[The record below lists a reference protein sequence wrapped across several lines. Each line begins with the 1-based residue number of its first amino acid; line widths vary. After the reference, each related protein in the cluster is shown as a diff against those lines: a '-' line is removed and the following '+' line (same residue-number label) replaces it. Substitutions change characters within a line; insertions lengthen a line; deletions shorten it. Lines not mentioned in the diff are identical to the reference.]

1 MGRHKKIV
9 SKKEEVALKTKI
21 EDLDEET
28 FEKVFKIIQNCLQDG
43 IKSRTAIQKK
53 IINLIGVVISTRQ
66 ITSIITDIKNKL
78 EIAEVLSKYKSVNG
92 LKSVIQKTTEKIQ
105 SKKTFNVV
113 GLDARVVQD
122 YMESIGLKK
131 NEIECDEHKETLE
144 KLWDELDK
152 IQQGELKPTPQQK
165 FALENKIAIMD
176 LQQKNTKNRIQIASE
191 RIKALSE
198 GIKIKAV
205 SLKDN
210 SEDATNECSDEAK
223 QGIALLGTFLQESGE
238 EGSK

>member
-1 MGRHKKIV
+1 MGRHKKII
-9 SKKEEVALKTKI
+9 SKKEEVALKAKI
-21 EDLDEET
+21 EDLDKET
-28 FEKVFKIIQNCLQDG
+28 FEKVFQIIQNCLQNG
-43 IKSRTAIQKK
+43 TKSRTEIQKK

-66 ITSIITDIKNKL
+66 ITSIIVDIRNKL
-78 EIAEVLSKYKSVNG
+78 DIIDVLSKYKSVNG

-113 GLDARVVQD
+113 GLDARMVQD

-144 KLWDELDK
+144 KLWNELDK

-165 FALENKIAIMD
+165 FALENKIAIVD

-191 RIKALSE
+191 KIKALSE

-205 SLKDN
+205 SLKEN
-210 SEDATNECSDEAK
+210 SEDAVNDCSDEAK
-223 QGIALLGTFLQESGE
+223 QNIAFFGSFLQEGE
-238 EGSK
+238 KEDDE

>member
-21 EDLDEET
+21 EDLDQET
-28 FEKVFKIIQNCLQDG
+28 FEKVFEIIQNCLQAEKK
-43 IKSRTAIQKK
+43 IKSRTAIRTK
-53 IINLIGVVISTRQ
+53 IINLIGVAISTRQ
-66 ITSIITDIKNKL
+66 ITSIITDIENKL
-78 EIAEVLSKYKSVNG
+78 EIAEVLSKYKSVTG
-92 LKSVIQKTTEKIQ
+92 LKSVIQEATEKIQ
-105 SKKTFNVV
+105 SKQTFNVV
-113 GLDARVVQD
+113 GLDAKMVQD

-131 NEIECDEHKETLE
+131 NEIECDEHKETLK

-165 FALENKIAIMD
+165 FALESKIAIVD

-210 SEDATNECSDEAK
+210 SEDAINDCSDDAK
-223 QGIALLGTFLQESGE
+223 QNMAIFRTFTAEDD
-238 EGSK
+238 K